1 MKRRN
6 ILILLLLFV
15 VTMTIACTKAADTAP
30 EKPDEIYNPEIVAV
44 TSYSTNIKLEWES
57 LSGVSKYEVRYA
69 ETEDME
75 NATALESN
83 VASIDIKNLQKS
95 HSYYFQI
102 RASTSEGWTDWS
114 NVNVVNTATFEAA
127 VTTYNILGIE
137 ADPVVEPE
145 FAWHLRKDAL
155 KSMILQSNNNAD
167 LVAFQETRELADE
180 LSEMLQDH
188 YECHVSEREVSAR
201 VIAWK
206 PEKFELVSYD
216 DDIDIFGTEVTGQN
230 TARYPTHVRLKEIE
244 SGKEILVYN
253 VHVPAGTNLPREEA
267 QRIRSVGAQKL
278 AAYAKQKRQET
289 GLPVIIMGDFNGYPE
304 TVIDG
309 HSSACIIMKEE
320 GLEDTFDKAL
330 ERTNINYATTVNRAT
345 SSVKP
350 GQNGSSRIDYIFTYP
365 STQIAVTTYDILINF
380 EAGSSSRLQK
390 PVPSDH
396 HPVRSVL
403 YFTY

>member
-1 MKRRN
+1 MKRKN
-6 ILILLLLFV
+6 ILVLLLLFV
-15 VTMTIACTKAADTAP
+15 VTITIACTKTSDTTP
-30 EKPDEIYNPEIVAV
+30 EEPGGAYNPEIVAI

-75 NATALESN
+75 NATTLESD
-83 VASIDIKNLQKS
+83 VASLDIKNLKKS
-95 HSYYFQI
+95 HAYYFQI
-102 RASTSEGWTDWS
+102 RASTSDGWTDWS
-114 NVNVVNTATFEAA
+114 GVNTANTATFEAA

-145 FAWHLRKDAL
+145 FAWLLRKDAL

-167 LVAFQETRELADE
+167 IVGFQETRELADE
-180 LSEMLQDH
+180 LSGMLQDH
-188 YECHVSEREVSAR
+188 YDCHVSEREVSAR

-216 DDIDIFGTEVTGQN
+216 DNIDIFGTEVTGQN
-230 TARYPTHVRLKEIE
+230 AARYPTHVRLKEIE
-244 SGKEILVYN
+244 TGKEVLVYN
-253 VHVPAGTNLPREEA
+253 VHVPAGSNLPREEA

-278 AAYAKQKRQET
+278 AAYAKQKKQET

-380 EAGSSSRLQK
+380 EMGSSSRLQK

-396 HPVRSVL
+396 HPVKSVL

>member
-15 VTMTIACTKAADTAP
+15 VTIACTKTTDTTP
-30 EKPDEIYNPEIVAV
+30 EEPGETYNPEFTAI
-44 TSYSTNIKLEWES
+44 TSYSTNIVLQWEE
-57 LSGVSKYEVRYA
+57 LSGASKYEIRYA
-69 ETEDME
+69 QSEDM
-75 NATALESN
+75 NGATALESN
-83 VASIDIKNLQKS
+83 SAAIDIKNLQRSKP
-95 HSYYFQI
+95 YYIQI
-102 RASTSEGWTDWS
+102 RAFTSEGWTDWS
-114 NVNVVNTATFEAA
+114 DVNPVNTATFEIA

-137 ADPVVEPE
+137 ADGAVEPE

-155 KSMILQSNNNAD
+155 KSMVLQPNNNAD
-167 LVAFQETRELADE
+167 IVGFQETRVLADE
-180 LSEMLQDH
+180 LSEMLQGH

-216 DDIDIFGTEVTGQN
+216 DNIDIFGSEVNGQN

-244 SGKEILVYN
+244 TGKEVLVYN
-253 VHVPAGTNLPREEA
+253 VHVPAGSNLQREEA
-267 QRIRSVGAQKL
+267 QRIRSVGAQNL
-278 AAYAKQKRQET
+278 AVYAKQKRQET

-365 STQIAVTTYDILINF
+365 STKIAVTTYDILINF
-380 EAGSSSRLQK
+380 EVGSSSRLQK

-396 HPVRSVL
+396 HPVKSVL
-403 YFTY
+403 HFTY